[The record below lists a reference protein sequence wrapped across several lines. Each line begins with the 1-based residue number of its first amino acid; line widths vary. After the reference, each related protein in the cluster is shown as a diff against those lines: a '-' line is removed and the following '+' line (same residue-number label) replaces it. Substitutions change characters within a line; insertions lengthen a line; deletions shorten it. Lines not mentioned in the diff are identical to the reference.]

1 MAIKIPIIVTAD
13 TKKLTGVTKG
23 LDQLGKTATYALG
36 AVAAAAGAI
45 AIASVREFAKFDG
58 AIQKS
63 VSIMGDLSDTMRG
76 EMSDAAR
83 EVAKTTTFSAEQAGE
98 SFFFLA
104 SAGLSAEQSIGA
116 LPQVAAFAQAGMFDM
131 ALATDL
137 LTDAQSAL
145 GLTVDD
151 TQQNMENMARVS
163 DVLVKANTLANA
175 SVEQFSTSLTTKAGT
190 ALKALGKDVE
200 EGVAVLAVF
209 ADQGIKAELAGN
221 QLAIVLR
228 DLTTKAIKNK
238 SAFKEM
244 GVSVFDADGEM
255 RNLADIVSDLEGAMS
270 GMSDE
275 TAKATLLQLG
285 FTDKSVSAIQALL
298 GQSDAIRNYETDLR
312 SAGGVT
318 QEVADKQL
326 KTFNAQLALL
336 QSAFIDVAISIGE
349 QITPALQDLV
359 PKLQVLLPIIG
370 EKLVSALEKVDFE
383 RIVDDMGNF
392 VTLIVDNLDT
402 IAQVGK
408 ILLYVAGG
416 LATYRTATILATAAT
431 NLFSGALRLHP
442 FGLVITGLAAI
453 VALALELKKRYDE
466 VTKSVGY
473 VTYAEVKHQREI
485 RRTEYDQ
492 KQLTKAIEGSTGY
505 LRENYENQL
514 KRTSAELDK
523 LRGSATKAAVAIH
536 SVAREQ
542 NQVASLTARYKP
554 EAAISPAEQA
564 AADLEALLKAFEDDA
579 DKVTTGVDTI
589 AEARKSLTTEIN
601 SIVGNFEKLT
611 AIGSVTSQFEQEV
624 SSTFEM
630 VNKTIDSALDSKVI
644 SSKTATA
651 LRAISA
657 TSQSIQ
663 MAIAREREVLANQYA
678 ELTNR
683 LGLAKQMRED
693 VSQSIALQADL
704 ISLGKTTREVV
715 NDLGDVSQESVFT
728 SQTIISGFRTLLD
741 TTKKFQ
747 QQLITLRELGLDPTL
762 FKQIIDSG
770 TEAGSATAEA
780 IIAGGPEA
788 VSEINNLFTELN
800 QVGEEIGR
808 TTSEV
813 MFDGGE
819 SAIQGLIDGVIAK
832 DEALVEAAKA
842 TGEILTSTLQ
852 AAIDGKPIDLEGI
865 LEALRAFESDFG
877 DLGELLGESFA
888 TALQAAIDAA
898 IAKAQ
903 AAMAAAM
910 PSGGGGSG
918 GGGGGSG
925 SGGGSGGGGVTSI
938 GGPENNPIADAIEEV
953 ADVVEKV
960 IAPLTA
966 NQQAI
971 VAGDKKGLSTNAGG
985 LNTSAMSAT
994 AMRGKDAAIQNFYNV
1009 NVNADTRTG
1018 GAKAGEEIVKKLVT
1032 YNQTNG
1038 PLGISVDL
1046 RRGLK

>member
-23 LDQLGKTATYALG
+23 LDQLGKAATMALA
-36 AVAAAAGAI
+36 AVAAAGAAI
-45 AIASVREFAKFDG
+45 AVLSVREFAKFDG
-58 AIQKS
+58 ALQKS
-63 VSIMGDLSDTMRG
+63 VSIMGDLSSAMRDD
-76 EMSDAAR
+76 MASAAR
-83 EVAKTTTFSAEQAGE
+83 EVAKTTTFSAEQAAE

-104 SAGLSAEQSIGA
+104 SAGLDAEQSISA

-145 GLTVDD
+145 GLSSDD
-151 TQQNMENMARVS
+151 TAENLANMARVS

-190 ALKALGKDVE
+190 SLKALGKDVE

-228 DLTTKAIKNK
+228 DLTTKAINNK
-238 SAFKEM
+238 DAFAEM
-244 GVSVFDADGEM
+244 GVSVFDSEGEM
-255 RNLADIVSDLEGAMS
+255 RNIADVIADLEVAMD

-298 GQSDAIRNYETDLR
+298 GQSDAIKAYEIDLR
-312 SAGGVT
+312 NAGGT
-318 QEVADKQL
+318 TKEVADKQL
-326 KTFNAQLALL
+326 KTLNAQLALL
-336 QSAFIDVAISIGE
+336 QSAFLDVAISIGE
-349 QITPALQDLV
+349 QIAPAFEGLV
-359 PKLQVLLPIIG
+359 TKLRVVLPIIG
-370 EKLVSALEKVDFE
+370 EKLVAAIEKVDFE
-383 RIVDDMGNF
+383 KIADDLLKF
-392 VTLIVDNLDT
+392 VTVIVNNLDT
-402 IAQVGK
+402 IAAVGK
-408 ILLYVAGG
+408 ALLYIAGA
-416 LATYRTATILATAAT
+416 LAAYRTATMLATTAT
-431 NLFSGALRLHP
+431 ALFSGVLKLHP

-453 VALALELKKRYDE
+453 VALSIELKKRYDDVSSAVE
-466 VTKSVGY
+466 Y
-473 VTYAEVKHQREI
+473 VTYAEVVHQREI

-492 KQLTKAIEGSTGY
+492 KQLKKAIEGSTGY
-505 LRENYENQL
+505 LRENYDNQL
-514 KRTSAELDK
+514 KRTQGELNN
-523 LRGSATKAAVAIH
+523 LRGSAVKAAVAIH

-554 EAAISPAEQA
+554 KGAITAAEQA
-564 AADLEALLKAFEDDA
+564 ALDLEALLAAFEDDA
-579 DKVTTGVDTI
+579 AKIETGVDTI
-589 AEARKSLTTEIN
+589 AQARQSLSQEITG
-601 SIVGNFEKLT
+601 IVGSFQKLT
-611 AIGSVTSQFEQEV
+611 AVGSVTSQFEQEV
-624 SSTFEM
+624 VATFAL
-630 VNKTIDSALDSKVI
+630 VDKTIDSALDSKVI
-644 SSKTATA
+644 SAKTATA
-651 LRAISA
+651 LRAISD
-657 TSQSIQ
+657 TSRSIQ
-663 MAIAREREVLANQYA
+663 MAIAKEREALATQYA
-678 ELTNR
+678 DLTKR

-693 VSQSIALQADL
+693 VAGSIALQADL
-704 ISLGKTTREVV
+704 IALGTTTRQVV
-715 NDLGDVSQESVFT
+715 NDLGDVSEESVFT
-728 SQTIISGFRTLLD
+728 SQTIIAGFRTLLE

-770 TEAGSATAEA
+770 TEAGSATADA

-800 QVGEEIGR
+800 QVGEEIGK

-813 MFDGGE
+813 MFNGGE
-819 SAIQGLIDGVIAK
+819 SAIQGLIDGVIAQ

-842 TGEILTSTLQ
+842 TGEILTTTLQ

-877 DLGELLGESFA
+877 DLGDLLGQSFA
-888 TALQAAIDAA
+888 EALQAAIDAA

-903 AAMAAAM
+903 AALAAAM
-910 PSGGGGSG
+910 PSGS
-918 GGGGGSG
+918 GGGGSG
-925 SGGGSGGGGVTSI
+925 SGSGGNGGGG
-938 GGPENNPIADAIEEV
+938 GGGGGGGEPPNQTKTITEAIEEV

-971 VAGDKKGLSTNAGG
+971 VAGDKKGLRTSAGG
-985 LNTSAMSAT
+985 LNTSSMSAA

-1009 NVNADTRTG
+1009 SVTADTRTG
-1018 GAKAGEEIVKKLVT
+1018 GAKAGEEIVKTLRQYT
-1032 YNQTNG
+1032 YNNG
-1038 PLGISVDL
+1038 TIDL
-1046 RRGLK
+1046 STSARQALK